1 MKGKK
6 TGGRVKGT
14 PNKDTP
20 QKKAIKAVLQQH
32 SLAYITPHEVK
43 DEEGNTR
50 LNPDGT
56 PMTASDLELDLA
68 EMKPIDRALVEVKLL
83 EFHTPKMQST
93 SVDVNMQDGSLT
105 IEEKLIKLSQDP
117 GE

>member
-20 QKKAIKAVLQQH
+20 QKKAIKTVLQQH

-43 DEEGNTR
+43 DEEGKTM
-50 LNPDGT
+50 LNADGT
-56 PMTASDLELDLA
+56 PMIASDLELDLA
-68 EMKPIDRALVEVKLL
+68 GMKPTDRALIEVKLL

-93 SVDVNMQDGSLT
+93 SVDVNMQDTRIT
-105 IEEKLIKLSQDP
+105 IEDKLIKLSQDP
-117 GE
+117 DE

>member
-6 TGGRVKGT
+6 TGGRTKGT

-20 QKKAIKAVLQQH
+20 QKKAIKALLQQH

-43 DEEGNTR
+43 DENGETILDDDGN
-50 LNPDGT
+50 L
-56 PMTASDLELDLA
+56 MVASDLELDLA
-68 EMKPIDRALVEVKLL
+68 AMKPSDRAFVEVKLL

-93 SVDVNMQDGSLT
+93 SVDVNMQDCSIT
-105 IEEKLIKLSQDP
+105 IEDKLIKLSQDP
-117 GE
+117 EE

>member
-32 SLAYITPHEVK
+32 SLAYITPKE
-43 DEEGNTR
+43 
-50 LNPDGT
+50 DGL
-56 PMTASDLELDLA
+56 SELDKDLA
-68 EMKPIDRALVEVKLL
+68 AMKPAERAQIEVKLM

-93 SVDVNMQDGSLT
+93 SVDVNMQDTRIT
-105 IEEKLIKLSQDP
+105 IEDKLIKLSQDP
-117 GE
+117 SE